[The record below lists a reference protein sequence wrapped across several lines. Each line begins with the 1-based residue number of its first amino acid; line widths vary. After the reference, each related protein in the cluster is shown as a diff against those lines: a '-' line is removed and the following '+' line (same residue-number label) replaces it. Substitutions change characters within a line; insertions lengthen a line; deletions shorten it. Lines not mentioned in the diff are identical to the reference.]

1 MVDHTARCHHE
12 QYLGQLLEY
21 LASPLDNSLSL
32 TASRTP
38 ESKVVALKSK
48 EGQYPVIDAIP
59 RMIPDL
65 GQIREGDLA
74 TWQDQL
80 DLTLE
85 NVRNGGESFF
95 TAEDAH
101 MGRSVGEIIAE
112 TGEGLFLDV
121 GCGTLPLPGYM
132 ATSSDAVTWM
142 GIDPIVGE
150 APRQFPFVQALGEYI
165 PFRPKV
171 FDGLLYAWTIDH
183 LADPLRSLR
192 RAFSIIKPHGTL
204 YVWYG
209 WSRVDLNYVVWRIM
223 RMFGSARHYNEYFQ
237 WGFTPRS
244 LRALLKR
251 AGFTVERDILLCER
265 CPEYGTCDEP
275 GESLVIARL
284 S

>member
-1 MVDHTARCHHE
+1 MENHRSKSLSEEH
-12 QYLGQLLEY
+12 LRLLLKY

-38 ESKVVALKSK
+38 DGNVVALKSK
-48 EGQYPVIDAIP
+48 EGEYPVIDAIP

-65 GQIREGDLA
+65 GEIRTGDLGI
-74 TWQDQL
+74 WQDQL
-80 DLTLE
+80 DLTVE
-85 NVRNGGESFF
+85 NVRSGGETFF

-101 MGRSVGEIIAE
+101 MGRTVGEIIAE

-142 GIDPIVGE
+142 GVDPIVGE
-150 APRQFPFVQALGEYI
+150 AHRQFPFVQALGEYI
-165 PFRPKV
+165 PFRPDV

-192 RAFSIIKPHGTL
+192 RVLSIIKPNGRL

-209 WSRVDLNYVVWRIM
+209 RSRVDVNYIVWRIG
-223 RMFGSARHYNEYFQ
+223 RVLGSARQYNEYFQ

-244 LRALLKR
+244 LRGLLKR
-251 AGFTVERDILLCER
+251 AGFAVDREILLCER
-265 CPEYGTCDEP
+265 CPEYGVCDQP
-275 GESLVIARL
+275 GEFLVIARPI
-284 S
+284 